1 MPSPDDSA
9 PLLGGDAPAENAQRS
24 DQTVPGSAVCLLR
37 RLEPPHGPL
46 SLACGLVGVLGPIV
60 EALMLA
66 VVDLQL
72 QLFYGGTVAL
82 EFVGHY
88 DARGV
93 LHPC

>member
-1 MPSPDDSA
+1 MPSPDGSA
-9 PLLGGDAPAENAQRS
+9 PLLGADAPAENAQRS

-37 RLEPPHGPL
+37 RLEPPHHGPL

-72 QLFYGGTVAL
+72 QLSVMA
-82 EFVGHY
+82 
-88 DARGV
+88 A
-93 LHPC
+93 P